1 MNALDRHCRRTITGS
16 NHLLRTYGQWLTPG
30 EWRQTAARAA
40 GSACTGLFVGSMT
53 YGSPG
58 ILWPLTGWWAVA
70 GWRAGRHAEAG
81 DEQPDDDTVE
91 MTADDIT
98 ALIRTLVGDAKGV
111 LLTGVRDHLEHLAPA
126 GWTTKDVRELLT
138 DCEIPVRPGVRT
150 PAGNGPGIHRDDLP
164 PLPTTPPP
172 PVGVVAAGQDTNTNT
187 NNVRVESHAGGAH
200 ITVTPARQ
208 EATR

>member
-1 MNALDRHCRRTITGS
+1 MSALDRHCRRTVTGS

-30 EWRQTAARAA
+30 EWRQTAARVA
-40 GSACTGLFVGSMT
+40 GSACTGLFVSSMA

-58 ILWPLTGWWAVA
+58 LLWPLTGWWAVA
-70 GWRAGRHAEAG
+70 GWRAGRQAEAG
-81 DEQPDDDTVE
+81 DESDDDTVE

-98 ALIRTLVGDAKGV
+98 ALIRALVGDAKGV
-111 LLTGVRDHLEHLAPA
+111 LLTAVRDHLEQLAPA
-126 GWTTKDVRELLT
+126 GWTTKDVRELLN
-138 DCEIPVRPGVRT
+138 DCEIPIRPGVRT

-164 PLPTTPPP
+164 PLPATPPTP
-172 PVGVVAAGQDTNTNT
+172 SDVVAAGQAANTNT